1 MNKQKLSNFNDTKK
15 KEKIKPI
22 FESEINGKFFIAVY
36 QGSLSENDILI
47 KYRQINKGK
56 WSRLRTP
63 KHIHWAV
70 DVLIKMHFDREKTR
84 QFLDL
89 LSKTWGETKP
99 IKDKKT
105 RDEILN
111 IDNLL
116 GMNKDEINKYE
127 DLGKI
132 GEYSIK
138 FLFVLAKLLMF
149 QEKTN
154 NEQAYMFKDLIE
166 ALKSGE
172 DIFKIVSIATHRGK

>member
-1 MNKQKLSNFNDTKK
+1 
-15 KEKIKPI
+15 
-22 FESEINGKFFIAVY
+22 
-36 QGSLSENDILI
+36 
-47 KYRQINKGK
+47 
-56 WSRLRTP
+56 
-63 KHIHWAV
+63 
-70 DVLIKMHFDREKTR
+70 MHFDREKTR

-154 NEQAYMFKDLIE
+154 NEHAFMFKDLIE